1 MVICKYR
8 IAWRYNMENI
18 EMLQELLD
26 LIENKADSTPAEK
39 LAIIGIIS
47 ERYGEVFDRDIMDML
62 LERIEWQIEGDIM
75 ELDYIDNIDYDDV
88 PF

>member
-1 MVICKYR
+1 
-8 IAWRYNMENI
+8 MENI

-26 LIENKADSTPAEK
+26 LIENKAGSTPAEK
-39 LAIIGIIS
+39 LAIISVVG
-47 ERYGEVFDRDIMDML
+47 ERYKEIFNVNIMDML
-62 LERIEWQIEGDIM
+62 LERIMWQIEGDIV